1 MCSPPAAATVP
12 RPVANVESLC
22 KDRNINASVMSWVDF
37 LDEDQNKWL
46 TFRGYT
52 PPPPPSWQF
61 LYMGKIFVL
70 ATSRGVDSLTWTN
83 FSFHWKSWFNILS
96 IETLNTN
103 FSQILI
109 CVNFV
114 GERKTS
120 WGVGMKGSE
129 EAKRGHCPSISKDRF
144 EAASKMMMVMT

>member
-1 MCSPPAAATVP
+1 MIHQPGLT
-12 RPVANVESLC
+12 
-22 KDRNINASVMSWVDF
+22 SVSIEN
-37 LDEDQNKWL
+37 LD
-46 TFRGYT
+46 
-52 PPPPPSWQF
+52 S
-61 LYMGKIFVL
+61 
-70 ATSRGVDSLTWTN
+70 
-83 FSFHWKSWFNILS
+83 ILS